1 MATRKKT
8 NTEPEVVLAQ
18 DLINSIG
25 DLYPVLDE
33 IAGNS
38 NYLKDIAEA
47 LTRIAV
53 ALEAKNEQHRTK
65 NS

>member
-1 MATRKKT
+1 MATKKKPT
-8 NTEPEVVLAQ
+8 VDAEVALAER
-18 DLINSIG
+18 LIENIG

-38 NYLKDIAEA
+38 NYLKDISIA

-53 ALEAKNEQHRTK
+53 ALEKHDERN
-65 NS
+65 

>member
-38 NYLKDIAEA
+38 NYLKDIAEV

-53 ALEAKNEQHRTK
+53 ALEKRNSDLKTK
-65 NS
+65 